1 MGKLR
6 TPEDLKKINCPN
18 HIKTKAIRQSINSK
32 DRHTKKKLKKKERL
46 KRRKAGE
53 APGIPR
59 TLENTREKDETVL
72 DTAET
77 ERVEEVEQDVATD
90 EFQNYFEKSYEPKVL
105 ITFSDNPLKKTRVF
119 GIELSRIIP
128 NSLVRY
134 RNRASVKKMIESA
147 KRRNFSD
154 IVIVNENMR
163 QPNGLLLIHL
173 PDGPTAHFRLS
184 NVKITTELKKN
195 HKNITEHRPE
205 VIVNNFSTRLGLT
218 IGRMLSSVFHY
229 DPEFKGR
236 RVVTFHNQRDY
247 IFFRHHRY
255 EFKDNAKPRLK
266 ELGPRFTLRLQSL
279 QKGTFDSKCG
289 EYEWIQTSRRH
300 EIETSRRRFFL

>member
-6 TPEDLKKINCPN
+6 TQEDLKKINCPN

-32 DRHTKKKLKKKERL
+32 DRHAKKKLKKKERL

-59 TLENTREKDETVL
+59 TLENTRERDETVL

-77 ERVEEVEQDVATD
+77 ERVEEVQQDVATD

-147 KRRNFSD
+147 KQRNFSD
-154 IVIVNENMR
+154 IIIVNENMR

-184 NVKITTELKKN
+184 
-195 HKNITEHRPE
+195 
-205 VIVNNFSTRLGLT
+205 
-218 IGRMLSSVFHY
+218 
-229 DPEFKGR
+229 
-236 RVVTFHNQRDY
+236 
-247 IFFRHHRY
+247 
-255 EFKDNAKPRLK
+255 
-266 ELGPRFTLRLQSL
+266 
-279 QKGTFDSKCG
+279 
-289 EYEWIQTSRRH
+289 
-300 EIETSRRRFFL
+300 